1 MSYDS
6 SKMGYAYRQRTMLSK
21 NNGYGDDTQER
32 LRQVQG

>member
-6 SKMGYAYRQRTMLSK
+6 SKNGLRVPQRTMPSK